1 MLGFLFILSKS
12 HVSGAVPHVQ
22 RSKFVFGFVNFAEIV
37 LLCSCVVNVF
47 PVNLGSSDVTFN

>member
-1 MLGFLFILSKS
+1 MSKE
-12 HVSGAVPHVQ
+12 VSL
-22 RSKFVFGFVNFAEIV
+22 FGFVNFAEIV